1 MHCLPT
7 VGCFRSMPHAGLWV
21 YTSFFCCVDYDGLLF
36 FSACGFFY
44 LRLLC
49 VLCCDCWFCF
59 ALCQRIFDFCLRSF
73 ALARAT
79 SPFQSQRAG
88 PQRFLVWV
96 RVWWCCALENCN
108 AKYPLPTW
116 LAAHYIAVGDF
127 VTVLGKAAASFFFP
141 YLTKVKLSE
150 KKIIGYLSRT
160 GSTKNVKLSPSI
172 GIMRIGEDEPLKL
185 SLTLSDSA
193 ALNASSR

>member
-1 MHCLPT
+1 MPT
-7 VGCFRSMPHAGLWV
+7 L
-21 YTSFFCCVDYDGLLF
+21 
-36 FSACGFFY
+36 
-44 LRLLC
+44 
-49 VLCCDCWFCF
+49 
-59 ALCQRIFDFCLRSF
+59 
-73 ALARAT
+73 
-79 SPFQSQRAG
+79 
-88 PQRFLVWV
+88 
-96 RVWWCCALENCN
+96 
-108 AKYPLPTW
+108 
-116 LAAHYIAVGDF
+116 LAAQSIAVGDF
-127 VTVLGKAAASFFFP
+127 VTVLFKLSASFFFP

>member
-1 MHCLPT
+1 MM
-7 VGCFRSMPHAGLWV
+7 VCFSFLHA
-21 YTSFFCCVDYDGLLF
+21 
-36 FSACGFFY
+36 AFFY

-59 ALCQRIFDFCLRSF
+59 ALCQRIFLCGLRSF
-73 ALARAT
+73 APAGAT
-79 SPFQSQRAG
+79 SPCQSPRAG

-108 AKYPLPTW
+108 AKYPLPT
-116 LAAHYIAVGDF
+116 LLTVQSIAVGNF
-127 VTVLGKAAASFFFP
+127 VTVLFKLSASFFFP

-150 KKIIGYLSRT
+150 KKIIGYLSLT

>member
-1 MHCLPT
+1 MDLRLCAFCVVT
-7 VGCFRSMPHAGLWV
+7 VCF
-21 YTSFFCCVDYDGLLF
+21 F
-36 FSACGFFY
+36 FSLCG
-44 LRLLC
+44 
-49 VLCCDCWFCF
+49 
-59 ALCQRIFDFCLRSF
+59 RIFDCCLRSF

-79 SPFQSQRAG
+79 SPCQSPRAG

-96 RVWWCCALENCN
+96 RVWWCCAFHKQN

-116 LAAHYIAVGDF
+116 LAAHYIAVGNF
-127 VTVLGKAAASFFFP
+127 VTVLFKLSASFFFP

-160 GSTKNVKLSPSI
+160 GSTRNVKLSPSI

>member
-1 MHCLPT
+1 MHSLPT

-21 YTSFFCCVDYDGLLF
+21 YTSFFGCVDYDGLLF

-96 RVWWCCALENCN
+96 RVWWCCALEMCQ
-108 AKYPLPTW
+108 
-116 LAAHYIAVGDF
+116 VM
-127 VTVLGKAAASFFFP
+127 
-141 YLTKVKLSE
+141 
-150 KKIIGYLSRT
+150 
-160 GSTKNVKLSPSI
+160 NVKV
-172 GIMRIGEDEPLKL
+172 MVMHYANKVL
-185 SLTLSDSA
+185 SLL
-193 ALNASSR
+193 